1 MKNRVMDEVK
11 RMFKPEFLNRI
22 DEIMVFHPLNKKNIE
37 EIAGIMLKTIIRRTK
52 AQVGMSLT
60 VDDGAVAYLAEKGY
74 DEKYGARPL
83 RRTIQNQ
90 IEDKLSEEL
99 LEGHIKQD
107 DEVLVTRDGE
117 GLKFTVRDS
126 SKENK
131 ILVK

>member
-99 LEGHIKQD
+99 LEGHIKKD

>member
-1 MKNRVMDEVK
+1 MK

-99 LEGHIKQD
+99 LEGHIKKD